1 MLFTTLLSVF
11 AIAHSALAGVYI
23 TNPVGSTKQQGGQ
36 VITVT
41 WADDGNTPTVG
52 SIGPCTIDIYTG
64 SKTVQTQLQNLAAS
78 VDVSKASS
86 VSATVDPSIGPNGS
100 FYFIRVTSLNLKDTA
115 NPQYPYQAF
124 SAKFELQGMSGNFSQ
139 AVLAQI
145 QDSGVSPS
153 SVTSASK
160 AATSSTSSTAT
171 KVAGAASAATSSSAA
186 SPKQVASGG
195 LLALLVGV
203 AGYVAL

>member
-1 MLFTTLLSVF
+1 M
-11 AIAHSALAGVYI
+11 
-23 TNPVGSTKQQGGQ
+23 
-36 VITVT
+36 TVT
-41 WADDGNTPTVG
+41 LKPPLAPTDTTADDGNTPTVG

-145 QDSGVSPS
+145 QDSGVSP
-153 SVTSASK
+153 VC
-160 AATSSTSSTAT
+160 
-171 KVAGAASAATSSSAA
+171 
-186 SPKQVASGG
+186 
-195 LLALLVGV
+195 
-203 AGYVAL
+203 